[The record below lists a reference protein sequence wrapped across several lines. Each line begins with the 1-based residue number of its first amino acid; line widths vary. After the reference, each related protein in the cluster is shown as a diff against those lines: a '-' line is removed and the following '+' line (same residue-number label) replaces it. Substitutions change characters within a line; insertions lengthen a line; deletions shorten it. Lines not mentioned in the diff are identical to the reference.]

1 MHVGQHW
8 LGVVGELCVLTVL
21 LPAKYMGLR
30 VILYHRFST
39 INDLSHYSSTYGSS
53 GTDSGF
59 VFSNLHFP
67 QAV

>member
-21 LPAKYMGLR
+21 LPAKCVGLQ

-53 GTDSGF
+53 GTG
-59 VFSNLHFP
+59 
-67 QAV
+67 